1 MISESTQEMNHIRS
15 SEFAARKILKGKIIA
30 ELTDVLGSK
39 MIITFKKFMTSEGIK
54 MLIEIVKNHH
64 LCSPPKGNLHT
75 NLDFTKEEAV

>member
-1 MISESTQEMNHIRS
+1 MNHIRS

-30 ELTDVLGSK
+30 ELTDVLGS
-39 MIITFKKFMTSEGIK
+39 